1 MKLHAALFLLF
12 ISTSVEGY
20 SFVPSRWGSS
30 LKTKPIHDATI
41 SQKRNSM
48 IMKDGGKELFTLSSM
63 FGKKSTKSDSN
74 PIEKLRKGEP
84 HPSVRPHI
92 SPLNRLTPKGNNNQ
106 YLRSSLG
113 NSEPL
118 PMHPKVRSG
127 QLSNGLPYIILPNK
141 SPPGRFEVHL
151 QVFSGSGMYYICFK
165 TMLNT
170 FDVNYLTPL

>member
-1 MKLHAALFLLF
+1 MKFHAALCLVLL
-12 ISTSVEGY
+12 STSVKGY

-30 LKTKPIHDATI
+30 LNTRPLHDANTN
-41 SQKRNSM
+41 QKRDHM
-48 IMKDGGKELFTLSSM
+48 IMKDGGKEIFTLSSM
-63 FGKKSTKSDSN
+63 FGKKSSKSESN

-92 SPLNRLTPKGNNNQ
+92 SPLNRLTPKGDKNH
-106 YLRSSLG
+106 YLRTSSG

-118 PMHPKVRSG
+118 PMHPNIRSG

-151 QVFSGSGMYYICFK
+151 QVFSGSGM
-165 TMLNT
+165 
-170 FDVNYLTPL
+170 